1 MTDFYHSWAPCAKAV
16 PSFRQTTKLKNS
28 GDTILISAVVPLVP
42 PLRDVVREAGGD
54 HPGNARHGFSS
65 PLGSLLKSAW
75 CSRKTGVLRLPVPG
89 YATRRLAL
97 RATER

>member
-28 GDTILISAVVPLVP
+28 GDTILISAAVPLVP
-42 PLRDVVREAGGD
+42 PLRDVVRDAGGG
-54 HPGNARHGFSS
+54 HPGNARHGLSTPRSGPHISMS
-65 PLGSLLKSAW
+65 P
-75 CSRKTGVLRLPVPG
+75 RKTGILRLPVPG
-89 YATRRLAL
+89 YATRRLPL